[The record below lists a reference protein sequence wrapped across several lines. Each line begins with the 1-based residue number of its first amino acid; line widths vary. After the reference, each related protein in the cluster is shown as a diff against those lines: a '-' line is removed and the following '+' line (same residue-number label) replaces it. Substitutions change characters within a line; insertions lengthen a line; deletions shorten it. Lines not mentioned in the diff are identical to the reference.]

1 LEETDFIDILNE
13 VSTTPKKHH
22 YNKKSYN
29 RDDRE
34 DSENSSQ
41 IGEKRERRGGY
52 KNNRYKN
59 KNRGREKPSED
70 LNIDEVEIDNFPKK
84 DFLEQENRYEQPE
97 RAERRG
103 GYQNRTYS
111 LPGTDFIDILNVVSE
126 DYKVPYNLME
136 TFLKPFVEKNQKMHH
151 RRLNSF
157 HRLDF
162 TTNSKIRVTPLGGLG
177 EIGGNITV
185 FETENEAIVVDVG
198 LSFPNED
205 MHGVDILIPDFTYL
219 RQIQDKIVGIIITH
233 GHEDHIGAVP
243 YLFKEF
249 QAPLYG
255 TPLPLAMILNKF
267 QEHKLTHYKSF
278 FRPVE
283 KRQVIEIG
291 NDFRVEWIHMT
302 HSIIDSSTLAITTEA
317 GTLIHTGDFKF
328 DFTPIDGYPPDLH
341 RLAYYGEKGVL
352 ALLSDSTNSHNS
364 GMTKSESVVYP
375 TFDRIFSQTKG
386 RIIMSTFSSNIH
398 RVYQAIAAGIKY
410 GRKVCVIGRSMER
423 NIETAI
429 NYDYIRL
436 NKDLFIEPHQLNR
449 YRDNEVLVVTTG
461 SQGETNSALYKIA
474 RNEHRIVKIKFT
486 DVVIISARAIPGNE
500 ASISTIINYLEML
513 GAKVYN
519 RLENIHVSGH
529 ASQEEQKLMLRL
541 TKPKFFLP
549 VHGEYNHVNEHRATG
564 RSCGIPDKNMLIMRD
579 GDQIELHPK
588 YIKKVKHVKT
598 GKTFIDNQNNIKI
611 DTDIVIDRQKLATDG
626 IVVVVA
632 QVSKDDGALITKPMV
647 TSFGLVSEKS
657 EKFLAGELTDI
668 LDHFILSLKPHLLD
682 NPRALEGDLKNVVR
696 KHLYRKYKKYPLIVP
711 SVFVM

>member
-1 LEETDFIDILNE
+1 
-13 VSTTPKKHH
+13 
-22 YNKKSYN
+22 
-29 RDDRE
+29 
-34 DSENSSQ
+34 
-41 IGEKRERRGGY
+41 
-52 KNNRYKN
+52 
-59 KNRGREKPSED
+59 
-70 LNIDEVEIDNFPKK
+70 
-84 DFLEQENRYEQPE
+84 
-97 RAERRG
+97 
-103 GYQNRTYS
+103 
-111 LPGTDFIDILNVVSE
+111 
-126 DYKVPYNLME
+126 
-136 TFLKPFVEKNQKMHH
+136 
-151 RRLNSF
+151 
-157 HRLDF
+157 
-162 TTNSKIRVTPLGGLG
+162 
-177 EIGGNITV
+177 
-185 FETENEAIVVDVG
+185 
-198 LSFPNED
+198 
-205 MHGVDILIPDFTYL
+205 
-219 RQIQDKIVGIIITH
+219 
-233 GHEDHIGAVP
+233 
-243 YLFKEF
+243 
-249 QAPLYG
+249 
-255 TPLPLAMILNKF
+255 
-267 QEHKLTHYKSF
+267 
-278 FRPVE
+278 
-283 KRQVIEIG
+283 
-291 NDFRVEWIHMT
+291 
-302 HSIIDSSTLAITTEA
+302 
-317 GTLIHTGDFKF
+317 
-328 DFTPIDGYPPDLH
+328 
-341 RLAYYGEKGVL
+341 
-352 ALLSDSTNSHNS
+352 
-364 GMTKSESVVYP
+364 
-375 TFDRIFSQTKG
+375 
-386 RIIMSTFSSNIH
+386 
-398 RVYQAIAAGIKY
+398 
-410 GRKVCVIGRSMER
+410 
-423 NIETAI
+423 
-429 NYDYIRL
+429 
-436 NKDLFIEPHQLNR
+436 
-449 YRDNEVLVVTTG
+449 LVVTTG

>member
-1 LEETDFIDILNE
+1 MEENE

-84 DFLEQENRYEQPE
+84 DFLEQENRYEKPE

>member
-1 LEETDFIDILNE
+1 LEENE

-84 DFLEQENRYEQPE
+84 DFLEQENRYEKPE